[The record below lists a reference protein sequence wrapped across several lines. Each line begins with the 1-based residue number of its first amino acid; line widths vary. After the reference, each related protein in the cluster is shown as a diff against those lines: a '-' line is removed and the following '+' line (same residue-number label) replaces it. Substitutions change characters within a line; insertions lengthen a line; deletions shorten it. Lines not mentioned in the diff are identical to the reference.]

1 MSDQDDPGT
10 PSAEPTARS
19 IAASFGARMEVGIQ
33 LRATVTDYE
42 LMKSRAKVKA
52 QVRNC
57 RKCQLVEKCAG
68 PVPMTSPE
76 AGGQAKVLVVG
87 EAPGVA
93 ENKRGLPFVG
103 PAGKLMRALMN
114 GAGFD
119 LDEIAWCNTVSCWP
133 DREPPTPKREEMVA
147 CRGNLR
153 DQVVASGAL
162 YVVLAGGI
170 ATQAWRG
177 DLKVSDVHGK
187 AFIWGGMWVVMP
199 VFHPA
204 AILRDQ
210 TKKKPTQVDL
220 ARFAQIVNNDEGLSA
235 LEVQCVKCGED
246 VDHYDPDGVAFC
258 GKHWLRYGAM
268 WKVEMA
274 KWSNDKVV
282 EKVGRGPG
290 KKKTTV
296 REGQGVML

>member
-1 MSDQDDPGT
+1 MNDQTDHET
-10 PSAEPTARS
+10 PSAEPTAHT
-19 IAASFGARMEVGIQ
+19 IAASFGAKMEVGIQ

-42 LMKSRAKVKA
+42 LMKQRAKVKA
-52 QVRNC
+52 QVKSC
-57 RKCQLVEKCAG
+57 RLCPLVEKCDG
-68 PVPMTSPE
+68 PVPITSPA

-93 ENKRGLPFVG
+93 ENKRGIPFVG
-103 PAGKLMRALMN
+103 PAGKLMRALMH

-119 LDEIAWCNTVSCWP
+119 METVAWCNTVSCWP
-133 DREPPTPKREEMVA
+133 DREPPTPKRDEMVS

-170 ATQAWRG
+170 ATQAWRS

-187 AFIWGGMWVVMP
+187 VFIWGGMWMVMP

-210 TKKKPTQVDL
+210 TKKKPTMADL
-220 ARFAQIVNNDEGLSA
+220 ERFAEVVAGDVGLGA
-235 LEVQCVKCGED
+235 LEVRCVKCGDD

-258 GKHWLRYGAM
+258 GKHWMKYGAQ
-268 WKVEMA
+268 WKVEMG
-274 KWSNDKVV
+274 KWSNDKVAV
-282 EKVGRGPG
+282 KVKRGYG
-290 KKKTTV
+290 KKSTV
-296 REGQGVML
+296 EREGQGVML